1 MKEKKRVFKE
11 NLTSKL
17 LQKESL
23 RILKDSK
30 NLKICEIGCGDGNI
44 SNFLIKNMKY
54 DNFFYLSDI
63 SNLAIKRA
71 KKKTKYDRIEFK
83 TGDLFK
89 PWLNKKFD
97 IVISDVSSINQ
108 TVAQKS
114 PWYIGID
121 SNCGTDGLKN
131 VKKIIRNLNHYLK
144 EDGILI
150 IPIISLSDTD
160 KLRNL
165 LNSNFKFLNE
175 TNRIYWPLPNF
186 FQKNIKLF
194 DRLLEKNLIYFEKK
208 FGQHIAYT
216 SVAICKKIK
225 KGKNVK

>member
-71 KKKTKYDRIEFK
+71 KKKI
-83 TGDLFK
+83 
-89 PWLNKKFD
+89 
-97 IVISDVSSINQ
+97 
-108 TVAQKS
+108 
-114 PWYIGID
+114 
-121 SNCGTDGLKN
+121 
-131 VKKIIRNLNHYLK
+131 KI
-144 EDGILI
+144 
-150 IPIISLSDTD
+150 
-160 KLRNL
+160 
-165 LNSNFKFLNE
+165 
-175 TNRIYWPLPNF
+175 
-186 FQKNIKLF
+186 
-194 DRLLEKNLIYFEKK
+194 
-208 FGQHIAYT
+208 
-216 SVAICKKIK
+216 
-225 KGKNVK
+225 